1 MMKERQSHWYDWIIG
16 LTALIILGLSTFYIW
31 LLWSTFEKQIP
42 LSYSFWGVPKLP
54 VAYGNRGPIRDTL
67 ITGWIVVI
75 LLTFIG
81 LFPQMWQTGANLLE
95 EERKIVIP
103 KARTMIE
110 AIKLELS
117 VFISYLAIQTAHSQK
132 LFVLTKLL
140 LVLAILFTL
149 GWTIYKIDAALQ
161 DIKKENPD
169 DA

>member
-1 MMKERQSHWYDWIIG
+1 M
-16 LTALIILGLSTFYIW
+16 
-31 LLWSTFEKQIP
+31 
-42 LSYSFWGVPKLP
+42 
-54 VAYGNRGPIRDTL
+54 
-67 ITGWIVVI
+67 I

-117 VFISYLAIQTAHSQK
+117 VFISYLAIMTANSHR

-149 GWTIYKIDAALQ
+149 GWSIYKIDAALQ
-161 DIKKENPD
+161 EAKRKAEEEQGKRKTKEQGKMKS
-169 DA
+169 